1 LSGKKSFGKE
11 SRDYSF
17 PLLRRIGWTSALL
30 GLLLSTSC
38 KAPAIAAGETSR
50 DSRTVTNTLGAT
62 TYTAPTDRSVR
73 REPALPALGPAG
85 TVLTD
90 PTFGMRIV
98 RVTDA
103 NTMPDQPGR
112 SYQTASGAHTKMF
125 NANDSRVIVTSSG
138 NRLLA
143 FDFDPVNMTVKR
155 IGHRRQP
162 SGGDLIPLVG
172 DGTFFSFT
180 NPDIIYGIR
189 AATNHL
195 AKYDF
200 ATKQVTT
207 IFDPKTVDPHVG
219 FRGDITI
226 SRDDNELLWFGGGN
240 VQDKDYLVVV
250 YYQHTGK
257 WRALNTQT
265 SLVSGTTGLTGTI
278 DRPMGCPI
286 HNARMSLDGNY
297 AVLVPAGE
305 SCGGVLWIWN
315 IPTLHVETVTV
326 DSGGHWAPGYRRMVN
341 HCQLKDGQ
349 RWCIRDFADLNPAS
363 GTKKIPETI
372 LTPAEWANDNH
383 PSWLNDVPGVDAPI
397 CLANYRADGSPIRR
411 AWDNEVICVA
421 TDGSDRVWRFAH
433 TRTSGTSWVN
443 LPRGNV
449 SQDGRFYMFNSNWE
463 GTLGKRRAD
472 VFIVELK

>member
-1 LSGKKSFGKE
+1 MGHRATKVSSV
-11 SRDYSF
+11 
-17 PLLRRIGWTSALL
+17 ALNYTAITDRL
-30 GLLLSTSC
+30 VRPEPSL
-38 KAPAIAAGETSR
+38 PAI
-50 DSRTVTNTLGAT
+50 
-62 TYTAPTDRSVR
+62 
-73 REPALPALGPAG
+73 GPAG
-85 TVLTD
+85 SIISD
-90 PTFGMRIV
+90 PTFGMRIL

-103 NTMPDQPGR
+103 NTMADQPGQG
-112 SYQTASGAHTKMF
+112 YQTGSSAHTKKF
-125 NANDSRVIVTSSG
+125 NSNNTRIVLDSFG

-143 FDFDPVNMTVKR
+143 YDFDPTSMTIKR
-155 IGHRRQP
+155 VGKPGQP

-172 DGTFFSFT
+172 DDAFFSYQHA
-180 NPDIIYGIR
+180 DIIYGTR
-189 AATNHL
+189 GGTNDI
-195 AKYDF
+195 AKYNF
-200 ATKQVTT
+200 ATKQIAT
-207 IFDPKTVDPHVG
+207 IFDPNTVDPSAGSRSNIAGV
-219 FRGDITI
+219 
-226 SRDDNELLWFGGGN
+226 SRDDNVIGWYGGGN
-240 VQDKDYLVVV
+240 VQDADYLIIV
-250 YYQHTGK
+250 YYQDTGK
-257 WRALNTQT
+257 WRGLNTK
-265 SLVSGTTGLTGTI
+265 SSRVIGPTGPTGPT
-278 DRPMGCPI
+278 DRPMGCTM
-286 HNARMSLDGNY
+286 HNARISLDGNY
-297 AVLVPAGE
+297 AMIVPSEG
-305 SCGGVLWIWN
+305 SCGGLWWIWN
-315 IPTLHVETVTV
+315 IPTLHLETITV
-326 DSGGHWAPGYRRMVN
+326 DPGGHWGPGYRRLVN
-341 HCQLKDGQ
+341 HCQVKDGQ